1 MTLGPGDIVADRY
14 EPIRLLGG
22 GEAGRVYVA
31 YDRHLGREVA
41 LRLVDGNPVAA
52 ATLLEEGRVMSAV
65 QPHLPAAV
73 AVLDAGE
80 ISGGGAYTATEL
92 VTGAPLEEVARR
104 APLPLAE
111 ATDHAVAL
119 LDAGIAA
126 RRHAAFGSDVVVASG
141 VLTPEG
147 ALRVTRF
154 ERAGAPGPA
163 GAEPAVAATAELLR
177 DMLAGGRVPPDLGAT
192 IDDALAG
199 RIRTAPEMRDRL
211 TGAATVPLA
220 RVEPTPTA
228 VMPPPPPT
236 EEPRRRW
243 PWIVAGIVAVLVAAG
258 VAAFLLLGGG
268 DDDGP
273 TVAVPDVAGQTA
285 AQAVAT
291 LRDAGLSPQTAGQTS
306 GSVARGVVI
315 GTVPPAGDEV
325 AEGSR
330 VTVNVSQG
338 TGEAT
343 VPALAGLSRDQAQAA
358 LTDAGLTGR
367 FIEAASDSVPE
378 GGVISQ
384 DPAAGLRIPVGSAVA
399 VTVSTGAGPAQVPDL
414 TGLTQAQAAAALS
427 QAGLAAGSV
436 TQRQDDT
443 APLGTVIS
451 QDPAAGADVD
461 RGTEVDIVVAT
472 GSTSTTG

>member
-1 MTLGPGDIVADRY
+1 VTLGPGDVVADRY

-41 LRLVDGNPVAA
+41 LRLVDGNPAAA

-80 ISGGGAYTATEL
+80 IPGGGAYTATEL
-92 VTGAPLEEVARR
+92 VIGAPLEEVARR
-104 APLPLAE
+104 APLPPAE
-111 ATDHAVAL
+111 ATAHAVAL
-119 LDAGIAA
+119 LDAGISA

-154 ERAGAPGPA
+154 ARAGAPGPA
-163 GAEPAVAATAELLR
+163 GAEPAVAETAELLR
-177 DMLAGGRVPPDLGAT
+177 DMLAGGRIPPDLGAT

-211 TGAATVPLA
+211 TGAAATVPIA

-236 EEPRRRW
+236 EEPGRRW
-243 PWIVAGIVAVLVAAG
+243 PWVVAGLVALLIAAG
-258 VAAFLLLGGG
+258 VAALLLLG
-268 DDDGP
+268 DDDP
-273 TVAVPDVAGQTA
+273 TVAVPVVAGQTA

-306 GSVARGVVI
+306 AEVARGVVI

-325 AEGSR
+325 AEGTR
-330 VTVNVSQG
+330 ITVTVSQG
-338 TGEAT
+338 SGEAV
-343 VPALAGLSRDQAQAA
+343 VPALAGLTRDQAEAA
-358 LTDAGLTGR
+358 LADAGLTGR
-367 FIEAASDSVPE
+367 VLEAASDTVPA
-378 GGVISQ
+378 GGVVSQ
-384 DPAAGLRIPVGSAVA
+384 DPAAGLRIPVGSAVV
-399 VTVSTGAGPAQVPDL
+399 VTVSTGAAPARVPDL

-427 QAGLAAGSV
+427 QAGLAAGQATQEIDDSV
-436 TQRQDDT
+436 
-443 APLGTVIS
+443 PPGTIVS
-451 QDPAAGADVD
+451 QDPPAGSEAARGA
-461 RGTEVDIVVAT
+461 EVDVVVAAASAT
-472 GSTSTTG
+472 TTG